1 MEHTITLLTG
11 YTDKKGELHRE
22 VTFGKR
28 LSVGDI
34 MLLDSDPRATSP
46 TQYNDLVM
54 RRMITKFG
62 SLPLPIG
69 DGVLAS
75 LDTIDREDLRVGG
88 DRFLKLSRGDDR
100 KGEILDAETNRLAFG
115 FEIDGT
121 PYPLVKFGR
130 MQTGNDEYQADALG
144 LTGVS
149 RECFLLGTQ
158 IASIESEDGTRIE
171 GPIGIKDFA
180 SLDGEDLVQLR
191 SSAHLR
197 RLSFRFSRESISR
210 ERNGENNLSANG
222 SDGNDGEGV
231 AEASSPKA

>member
-11 YTDKKGELHRE
+11 YTDKKGEVHRE

-34 MLLDSDPRATSP
+34 MLLDSDPRAVNP

-88 DRFLKLSRGDDR
+88 DRFLELSRGDDR

-121 PYPLVKFGR
+121 RYTLVKFGR
-130 MQTGNDEYQADALG
+130 MQTGNDEYKADALG

-149 RECFLLGTQ
+149 RECYLLGAQ
-158 IASIESEDGTRIE
+158 IASIESEDGTTIE
-171 GPIGIKDFA
+171 GPIGTKEFA
-180 SLDGEDLVQLR
+180 SLDGEDLIRLR

-197 RLSFRFSRESISR
+197 RLSFRFSRESVSR
-210 ERNGENNLSANG
+210 ERNGENDLSSDGANG
-222 SDGNDGEGV
+222 NVREGS
-231 AEASSPKA
+231 AGDADPKA